1 MKTSKFSR
9 YFLVL
14 LCALGCNA
22 ASAQDE
28 VSAVNVFFNERQSSG
43 VPTISLGSNAPKG
56 VSVSQTGFTWATNY
70 KWSSLIYP
78 SCSDR
83 VVVKKTNSSP
93 KTATISFS
101 GFKYEVT
108 RVKWNVIC
116 DYLANTPKVNTS
128 VISENGKTITGKFDD
143 NSSSFSVSNY
153 PGTPDKLDGFYGL
166 KSLVINDE
174 IRDDYSRVFL
184 KAGTE
189 EQQKNRQSGNN
200 YFAFQIY
207 YYKPS
212 VEFKKE
218 MPDRIELNKT
228 LDVSKLYTIKH
239 PGAFNFTTS
248 YRSSDSN
255 IFTVNANG
263 VITPK
268 NLGTA
273 VLTVAINDGA
283 VTKRVEKNIEIVLA
297 DNQYLVNLKYCD
309 ETDNGETII
318 ATYGQPLPNGL
329 TAPTREGYE
338 FKGYYNNQNQDYAEG
353 KGQNYGG
360 KQYYNKDMIGVAN
373 WDYKYNGA
381 TIYGHWAPKI
391 YIVTLDAAGGILPNP
406 VVKENAKNF
415 NITKKSNSVMT
426 LSIAY
431 KTGDDK
437 TLVHSTAKKPG
448 YELLG
453 WFDSN
458 GKKIISVDEKSRNCT
473 ITDNG
478 GYWTENGMKYNHIG
492 NITLTAHYRQKYKY
506 SKNVISFDNEKV
518 EAGEDWLWSV
528 VNDLVGAA
536 KDVYEKVEGH
546 PQTMVFDLR
555 KSTNMWTSNKYERLK
570 VMQSLQKDEYK
581 DYISPNVLVYFND
594 KEGEAWYDGNVNDCY
609 NAVSLDN
616 KCKRLVVT
624 DRYEIEIPYAFKANN
639 ALYERNKNYS
649 SDDAVVAQAANSKW
663 GTLCLPYPIKNNS
676 NNVKFY
682 KLAGLKNNYMHFNP
696 MEDAVIPANTPV
708 LYKRMEGAGSDVK
721 IEEAGVDVPMN
732 TSYSTNPGS
741 SYDSWQFIGT
751 LTTKIFCGKDYDDK
765 KVPAGA
771 EKMNGSKEIYY
782 FKQDQFTHLK
792 NTGKVT
798 MLPYRAYFTTTEA
811 NAKVAAFSLVAID
824 EEGATDITN
833 LIDNDAEGDGK
844 IYDLNGRRVMQ
855 PVSGRLYIVDGKKKV
870 Y

>member
-1 MKTSKFSR
+1 MKTSKIFKKVFITS
-9 YFLVL
+9 
-14 LCALGCNA
+14 CALLVPFCELM
-22 ASAQDE
+22 AQDE
-28 VSAVNVFFNERQSSG
+28 EDKIYAAKYKFNYSSKEVKLSAVGNEPVGTSFNLSG
-43 VPTISLGSNAPKG
+43 TYNRAGSPLFQN
-56 VSVSQTGFTWATNY
+56 WD
-70 KWSSLIYP
+70 
-78 SCSDR
+78 DR
-83 VVVKKTNSSP
+83 VYLNANDEGTITFTN
-93 KTATISFS
+93 
-101 GFKYEVT
+101 FKYEVT
-108 RVKWNVIC
+108 GVEFNVMAEPSP
-116 DYLANTPKVNTS
+116 LHQ
-128 VISENGKTITGKFDD
+128 SENITTSLTDYKGKVSYT
-143 NSSSFSVSNY
+143 NSYRIGAELTFKYFLFLNENLPSSLN
-153 PGTPDKLDGFYGL
+153 GL
-166 KSLVINDE
+166 KSMTMKQLTGRYATNTLYYKGAND
-174 IRDDYSRVFL
+174 DVTPTF
-184 KAGTE
+184 KV
-189 EQQKNRQSGNN
+189 
-200 YFAFQIY
+200 Y
-207 YYKPS
+207 YYMPK
-212 VEFKKE
+212 VIFKDE

-248 YRSSDSN
+248 YRSSDRN

-268 NLGTA
+268 GLGTA
-273 VLTVAINDGA
+273 KLTVAINDGA
-283 VTKRVEKNIEIVLA
+283 LAKKVEKNIEIVLA

-309 ETDNGETII
+309 GTDNGETVI
-318 ATYGQPLPNGL
+318 ATYGQPLPDGL

-338 FKGYYNNQNQDYAEG
+338 FKGYYDNKNEDYQEG
-353 KGQNYGG
+353 KGLNYGG
-360 KQYYNKDMIGVAN
+360 KQYYDKDMMGVAN
-373 WDYKYNGA
+373 WDYTYSGA

-431 KTGDDK
+431 RTGDDK
-437 TLVHSTAKKPG
+437 TLVQSTAKKPG

-624 DRYEIEIPYAFKANN
+624 DRYEIEVPYAFKADN
-639 ALYERNKNYS
+639 ALYERNKNYN
-649 SDDAVVAQAANSKW
+649 DKDAAKAQAANSVW
-663 GTLCLPYPIKNNS
+663 GTLCLPYPIRNNA

-682 KLAGLKNNYMHFNP
+682 ELASFENNIMHYTP
-696 MEDAVIPANTPV
+696 MNVDVIPANTPV
-708 LYKRMEGAGSDVK
+708 LYRRLDGVGSDITIK
-721 IEEAGVDVPMN
+721 EAGVDVPMN
-732 TSYSTNPGS
+732 TSYSVNSGS
-741 SYDSWQFIGT
+741 SLDSWQFIGT

-765 KVPAGA
+765 KFPEGA
-771 EKMNGSKEIYY
+771 EKMDGSKEIYY
-782 FKQDQFTHLK
+782 FKQDQFTHLS

-798 MLPYRAYFTTTEA
+798 MFPYRAYFTTSAA
-811 NAKVAAFSLVAID
+811 NAKFTTFSIIADD

-855 PVSGRLYIVDGKKKV
+855 PVSGRLYIVNGKKKV